1 MEYIVI
7 FCTTNNKENAEL
19 IGHSLV
25 QEKLAACTN
34 IIPKMTSIYS
44 WNNQIV
50 KDEELLLLIKTK
62 KELFDDVKNKIL
74 SLHSYDVPEIISID
88 IKEGSK
94 PYLDWI
100 NENTM

>member
-34 IIPKMTSIYS
+34 IIPKITSIYS

-50 KDEELLLLIKTK
+50 KDEELLLVIKTK

>member
-19 IGHSLV
+19 IGHSLI

-50 KDEELLLLIKTK
+50 KDEELLLVIKTK

>member
-1 MEYIVI
+1 
-7 FCTTNNKENAEL
+7 
-19 IGHSLV
+19 
-25 QEKLAACTN
+25 
-34 IIPKMTSIYS
+34 MTSIYS
-44 WNNQIV
+44 WNNLIV
-50 KDEELLLLIKTK
+50 KDEELLLVIKTK

>member
-50 KDEELLLLIKTK
+50 KDEELLLVIKTK

-74 SLHSYDVPEIISID
+74 SLHTYDVPEIISID

>member
-7 FCTTNNKENAEL
+7 FCTTSNKENAEL

-50 KDEELLLLIKTK
+50 KDEELLLVIKTK
-62 KELFDDVKNKIL
+62 KELFDNVKNKIL

>member
-50 KDEELLLLIKTK
+50 KDEELLLVIKTK

-100 NENTM
+100 KENTM

>member
-44 WNNQIV
+44 WNNLIV
-50 KDEELLLLIKTK
+50 KDEELLLVIKTK

>member
-34 IIPKMTSIYS
+34 IIPKMISIYS

-50 KDEELLLLIKTK
+50 KDEELLLVIKTK

>member
-34 IIPKMTSIYS
+34 IIPKITSIYS

-50 KDEELLLLIKTK
+50 KDEELLLVIKTK

-88 IKEGSK
+88 IKEGSR

>member
-50 KDEELLLLIKTK
+50 KDEELLLVIKTK